1 MLSRAKPAAGR
12 HLGWQMPRSLAAPL
26 SSSSA
31 DCCSSS
37 SSSSSPEQT
46 INAPIVFG
54 CQHTGQC
61 SSILIQV
68 FREVRTTWVN
78 HTQSAAG
85 DGIEAE
91 LHTIVCITIG
101 IIIIDASSAHRTRLG
116 CPPSCWL
123 LSGQLRRAY
132 TSSLTATA
140 VPKSPSGTHSSAHS
154 HAFGK
159 AFDSSPSISWHKGH
173 PQAPA
178 PRCYISAPN
187 VRVNV
192 PCVHSACRSFFV
204 LAASLLVSKR

>member
-91 LHTIVCITIG
+91 LHTISCITIG

-116 CPPSCWL
+116 CPRSCWL

-132 TSSLTATA
+132 TYPLTATA

-159 AFDSSPSISWHKGH
+159 AFDNSSPISWHKGH
-173 PQAPA
+173 PHSPA
-178 PRCYISAPN
+178 PTCNISAPS
-187 VRVNV
+187 VGWTA
-192 PCVHSACRSFFV
+192 PSVHSACRSFLV
-204 LAASLLVSKR
+204 LELSLLT

>member
-12 HLGWQMPRSLAAPL
+12 HLGWQMPRPLAAPL

-91 LHTIVCITIG
+91 LRTIVCITIG

-140 VPKSPSGTHSSAHS
+140 VPKSPSSTHSSTYS

-159 AFDSSPSISWHKGH
+159 AFDNSSPIQCLKS
-173 PQAPA
+173 
-178 PRCYISAPN
+178 PRFARFYPFKNCKKPF
-187 VRVNV
+187 RE
-192 PCVHSACRSFFV
+192 RSEREFFV
-204 LAASLLVSKR
+204 FLPLISVFFNKIC